1 MDKFSIK
8 KLFLGLCI
16 FIILAVSITA
26 LLIFLK
32 LHSTSD
38 DLKTLKDN
46 IVQEV
51 TGTKKN
57 QKYNQND
64 LNIIQETVNYEG
76 LEYKT
81 LRISGLKN
89 KEIESNVNAEIEGV
103 ENDFRERVVNAS
115 GEASS
120 MYLTSYVNANYS
132 NILSVSFYGSKNNSN
147 YRNEINIHK
156 FLNFDLTT
164 GNQIK
169 LEDLFVPNTDVDLI
183 AQDYIYKEK
192 LHEKFSQKDI
202 FFNSEYWEDGK
213 LNYLI
218 NEIDELDFMN
228 EFLKYKNSNKDFY
241 ITPTDIEIRYSD
253 DYNTG
258 IVHLNFKDNLDKL
271 VAYDKF
277 VTEES
282 IFESDDIGL
291 KNLYVCSDVALY
303 ADESYYVI
311 EDVAPN
317 FRIDARVNIF
327 CYSAFEGN
335 EVYENAVESVKKE
348 INEKKEALAQKA
360 KENSEKYYLLDL
372 VYIVDSFDP
381 AYYSSLYYDYIEP
394 SYDKLIIS
402 KQEHEYETTM
412 DDFSEWFEDKMIS
425 AYTSENYTIDYQ
437 MYIRLSD
444 EESEKCQC
452 TEDYT
457 GIVYMLNTGEATSN
471 IEEIFVEGTD
481 YVSTIADY
489 MERYNNVSREKMEE
503 ILENHEY
510 HFEMYSIV
518 FDGLDTSMSWNNFK
532 RSDFK

>member
-16 FIILAVSITA
+16 FTILAVSITA
-26 LLIFLK
+26 LMIFLK

-64 LNIIQETVNYEG
+64 LNITQETVNYEG

-89 KEIESNVNAEIEGV
+89 KEIESKVNAEIESV

-115 GEASS
+115 GEANS

-147 YRNEINIHK
+147 YRNEINIYK

-164 GNQIK
+164 GNQLKI
-169 LEDLFVPNTDVDLI
+169 EDLFVPNTDVDLI

-192 LHEKFSQKDI
+192 LHEKFSQKDV
-202 FFNSEYWEDGK
+202 FFNSDYWEDGK
-213 LNYLI
+213 LNYFA

-327 CYSAFEGN
+327 SNSIFDGN
-335 EVYENAVESVKKE
+335 EMYKDAIESVKKE
-348 INEKKEALAQKA
+348 ISEKKETLAQKA
-360 KENSEKYYLLDL
+360 KENSDRYYLLDL
-372 VYIVDSFDP
+372 VYIVEHFDP
-381 AYYSSLYYDYIEP
+381 AFFSSTYYVNSER
-394 SYDKLIIS
+394 SYDKFIII

-412 DDFSEWFEDKMIS
+412 DDYSEWFEDKMIS

-437 MYIRLSD
+437 MSIRLSD
-444 EESEKCQC
+444 EESEKCKC
-452 TEDYT
+452 FEDYT
-457 GIVYMLNTGEATSN
+457 GTVYMLSTGEITSN
-471 IEEIFVEGTD
+471 IEDILVEGTD
-481 YVSTIADY
+481 YVSVIADY
-489 MERYNNVSREKMEE
+489 MEQYNDVSKEKTEE
-503 ILENHEY
+503 ILKNHEY
-510 HFEMYSIV
+510 HLTQYSIV
-518 FDGLDTSMSWNNFK
+518 FADLEMSMSLGKFESNKF
-532 RSDFK
+532 R